1 MEAAGGPSFLLGF
14 FFSVPKPWVPRP
26 CVFCK
31 GGYDAADIIWF
42 IMPSG
47 LHRNAA
53 TTAAHHQAPA
63 QDPRQRNLFADAAP
77 RRLFWQARFYDF
89 NVWTTKKHVEECEG
103 D

>member
-42 IMPSG
+42 IMPIG

-53 TTAAHHQAPA
+53 TTAAHHQVPSAGPSPA
-63 QDPRQRNLFADAAP
+63 QFVCRRRAAQGILAGALL
-77 RRLFWQARFYDF
+77 RLQCVDNEEAR
-89 NVWTTKKHVEECEG
+89 
-103 D
+103 